1 MCNWTAPQQA
11 PLFMFSVL
19 LCNVSIAFGSLWYFL
34 HENWLLSLNE
44 DLPFI
49 VFFQTDR
56 SISLLCKPDTRNSG
70 ILVLFQPILWDQFQT
85 VRCDMDSHRSWALV
99 YCVYIS
105 GCWDRWLPHLSI
117 HNSMFMVFSLQA
129 MRSRTG
135 KDMRG
140 VAATSLYDL
149 PPSPDDLDE
158 TMYEDDI
165 KAETPW
171 ESAAVT
177 SSRTST
183 SSGEL
188 LSIPS
193 STSAKRRPGKSEPP
207 GSPPSDSGVSSTNDD
222 MLTLTPNYSDHI
234 KKSPPTA
241 SKSAARKF
249 ARRRKALSARERN
262 LRRIESNE
270 RERQRMHSLN
280 DAFGGTQICHPS
292 RGHWQ
297 KAVKNRDLNPS
308 QELH

>member
-1 MCNWTAPQQA
+1 
-11 PLFMFSVL
+11 
-19 LCNVSIAFGSLWYFL
+19 
-34 HENWLLSLNE
+34 
-44 DLPFI
+44 
-49 VFFQTDR
+49 
-56 SISLLCKPDTRNSG
+56 
-70 ILVLFQPILWDQFQT
+70 
-85 VRCDMDSHRSWALV
+85 
-99 YCVYIS
+99 
-105 GCWDRWLPHLSI
+105 
-117 HNSMFMVFSLQA
+117 MFMVFSLQA

-149 PPSPDDLDE
+149 PPSPDDFDE

-183 SSGEL
+183 SSGEF

-280 DAFGGTQICHPS
+280 DAFGELRSVIPHVDIGRKLSKIETLTLAKNYIKALTNVVCET
-292 RGHWQ
+292 RGE
-297 KAVKNRDLNPS
+297 KGPYELAELNPS
-308 QELH
+308 MENVGGKVKSIADNTSICSDEPNVDDCQEDSE

>member
-1 MCNWTAPQQA
+1 
-11 PLFMFSVL
+11 
-19 LCNVSIAFGSLWYFL
+19 
-34 HENWLLSLNE
+34 
-44 DLPFI
+44 
-49 VFFQTDR
+49 
-56 SISLLCKPDTRNSG
+56 
-70 ILVLFQPILWDQFQT
+70 
-85 VRCDMDSHRSWALV
+85 
-99 YCVYIS
+99 
-105 GCWDRWLPHLSI
+105 
-117 HNSMFMVFSLQA
+117 

-149 PPSPDDLDE
+149 PPSPDDFDE
-158 TMYEDDI
+158 TMYEDDM

-183 SSGEL
+183 SSGEF

-193 STSAKRRPGKSEPP
+193 TTCGKRRPGKSEAP

-222 MLTLTPNYSDHI
+222 MLTLIPNYSDHS

-241 SKSAARKF
+241 SKSASSRKLS
-249 ARRRKALSARERN
+249 RRRKALSARERN

-280 DAFGGTQICHPS
+280 DAFGELRSVIPHVDIGRKLSKIETLTLAKNYIKALTNVVCETRGEKGPYDLTELNANVEDVTGKIGTIRGDDASICSDEEPN
-292 RGHWQ
+292 
-297 KAVKNRDLNPS
+297 VDDC
-308 QELH
+308 QEDSE